1 MAHHNDLGKYG
12 ERLGADYLAQHQFS
26 VLHTNWKYSYYEIDV
41 IASKNN
47 VLHFIEIKTRL
58 SVNFGL
64 PEEGA
69 DRRKWQNIQRAAQVF
84 QHRNP
89 MWQRVQYD
97 LLSIRVFEDAP
108 AEYLLIE
115 DVYYW

>member
-1 MAHHNDLGKYG
+1 MAHHNDLGRYG
-12 ERLGADYLAQHQFS
+12 EQLGADYLAQHQYV
-26 VLHTNWKYSYYEIDV
+26 VLHLNWKFSYYEIDV

-58 SVNFGL
+58 SVTFGL
-64 PEEGA
+64 PEEDA
-69 DRRKWQNIQRAAQVF
+69 DRRKWMNIFKAAKVF

-89 MWQRVQYD
+89 GWKRVQYD
-97 LLSIRVFEDAP
+97 LLSIRVFDNAP
-108 AEYLLIE
+108 PEYSLIE